1 MCLVSS
7 HLWRRVLRS
16 CGQRLAAVVQ
26 VHHLGHCWKLV
37 AGGLVDWAGQDP
49 GMGRTGHADGLAEL
63 FEACQVL
70 VTVIS
75 KTLVERIG
83 ARRRARKRV

>member
-1 MCLVSS
+1 
-7 HLWRRVLRS
+7 LRS